1 MFELQFCWKWNFH
14 SSQIS
19 LRAYFRAVLISFSL
33 SSVHFWI
40 GSFLILGYRN
50 MMIFGMFIV
59 QCAVVFP
66 ICYAC
71 ALQRGFIPCML
82 SVYAD
87 SWWIGCSHKCW
98 LCWFCWFFMN
108 WMFPHMLIMLIM
120 LILDWLN
127 GSSVQSLVPL
137 LFCISTTPTSELDS
151 KSNSCKLDWSKILSS
166 KNIGTTKLPLDH
178 FSFLL

>member
-1 MFELQFCWKWNFH
+1 MFELHFCWKWNFH
-14 SSQIS
+14 SSQNS
-19 LRAYFRAVLISFSL
+19 LRADFRAVLISFSL

-40 GSFLILGYRN
+40 MLILLILGELDVPTY
-50 MMIFGMFIV
+50 V
-59 QCAVVFP
+59 D
-66 ICYAC
+66 Y
-71 ALQRGFIPCML
+71 
-82 SVYAD
+82 VYFAD
-87 SWWIGCSHKCW
+87 SWWIGCSHICW

-166 KNIGTTKLPLDH
+166 EFIATTKLSLDH
-178 FSFLL
+178 FSFLR